1 MTTAQLEERVY
12 AALINN
18 ETIMG
23 LLNNRESSIFHIR
36 APSIYPDYSIL
47 VYSVISDVPILHA
60 DNAENVHRV
69 TIRIHIIT
77 GENDYAPLYEAVK
90 RVMGELEFTRIQT
103 TLFMDEG
110 GKFIMFTDWITIL
123 GEN

>member
-23 LLNNRESSIFHIR
+23 LLHNRESSIFHIR

-47 VYSVISDVPILHA
+47 VYSVISDVPTLHA
-60 DNAENVHRV
+60 DNAETAHRV
-69 TIRIHIIT
+69 TVRIHIIT
-77 GENDYAPLYEAVK
+77 GENDYAPLYAAVK
-90 RVMGELEFTRIQT
+90 RVMSDLEFIRVQSTP
-103 TLFMDEG
+103 FMDEEG
-110 GKFIMFTDWITIL
+110 NFMMITDWKIVL
-123 GEN
+123 GDD